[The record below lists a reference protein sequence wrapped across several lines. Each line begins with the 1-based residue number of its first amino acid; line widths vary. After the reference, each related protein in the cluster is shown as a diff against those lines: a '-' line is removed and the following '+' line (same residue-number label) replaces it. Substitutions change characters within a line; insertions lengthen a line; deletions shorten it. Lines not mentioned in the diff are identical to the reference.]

1 MCYLDEDAH
10 CASLNVKCNRDLDVC
25 FKDNLFFF
33 CFGKLVCQDR
43 IIVNSDPAYYNDL
56 VAFCKNTTKIIQ
68 IQGGVIV
75 VNKWIRKMG
84 MSLSVIMAAA
94 QMSGAMV
101 YAAPE
106 TEEQGSFLE
115 EEQDLPKVENVDCMI
130 EQDLT
135 IRMSWDP
142 VERTIGDEKV
152 SPDYYE
158 VYVNHDKDKSLEEQR
173 KEGTPIWKLCGK
185 TTTNTNVCV
194 NYDENWKPGD
204 IYNLRVCAVYDG
216 EIYAVSDN
224 VEWIIP
230 GYDPGCTITDILVEQ
245 ESYQVLE
252 CHTIVVNIEL
262 RPSDL
267 NPVEIAGWL
276 IWESSNEKIA
286 TVKPGRVSSE
296 QPMEI
301 IITGVKFGRT
311 TIKGHVINGDAEVT
325 IPVTVR
331 AGDDWWMKMDRREL
345 FLREGDTGLKT
356 AYADYWDDPEVEWRS
371 EDETI
376 ATVEVINEGRSAII
390 HALRPGT
397 TTVTVGVP
405 GVVVTDR
412 CTVTVSTDKPVEDA
426 KRDEPDMVRE
436 PDGTVYVVMKDGSTK
451 DHFTGM
457 ADYEGGKFLM
467 VEGAVAKEANGAQLD
482 PVRGDIFYFLANG
495 QVQYY
500 YEGLA
505 EYDGEWFYIKD
516 GAVQTQMNAL
526 VDYDGGKFLVAV
538 GRIVDEYNG
547 LAQDPQ
553 NTQTGDWYYFA
564 DGQAQTQYTGLVRYD
579 NAWFYV
585 INGKLAA
592 DFNGSV
598 DYDGATFRVE
608 NGMVK

>member
-1 MCYLDEDAH
+1 M
-10 CASLNVKCNRDLDVC
+10 ASL
-25 FKDNLFFF
+25 FA
-33 CFGKLVCQDR
+33 LVCQDR

-94 QMSGAMV
+94 QMSGGMV

-115 EEQDLPKVENVDCMI
+115 EEQDLPKVENVNCMFENGVDDDCSGVFM
-130 EQDLT
+130 L
-135 IRMSWDP
+135 SWEP
-142 VERTIGDEKV
+142 VERTINDEKV

-158 VYVNHDKDKSLEEQR
+158 VYVNNDKDKTLVEQR
-173 KEGTPIWKLCGK
+173 KNGTPVWKVFGK
-185 TTTNTNVCV
+185 PTTN
-194 NYDENWKPGD
+194 NYIYKVENMKPGD
-204 IYNLRVCAVYDG
+204 IYNFRICAVYDG
-216 EIYAVSDN
+216 EIYAVS
-224 VEWIIP
+224 
-230 GYDPGCTITDILVEQ
+230 
-245 ESYQVLE
+245 
-252 CHTIVVNIEL
+252 
-262 RPSDL
+262 
-267 NPVEIAGWL
+267 
-276 IWESSNEKIA
+276 
-286 TVKPGRVSSE
+286 
-296 QPMEI
+296 EI
-301 IITGVKFGRT
+301 ITCYIRY
-311 TIKGHVINGDAEVT
+311 
-325 IPVTVR
+325 P
-331 AGDDWWMKMDRREL
+331 DDWWMCMDRNEL
-345 FLREGDTGLKT
+345 FLQEGDTGMKT
-356 AYADYWDDPEVEWRS
+356 AYAGYWGDTEVEWRS

-436 PDGTVYVVMKDGSTK
+436 PDGTVCVVMKDGSTK

-467 VEGAVAKEANGAQLD
+467 VEGAVAKEVNGAQLD

-505 EYDGEWFYIKD
+505 EYNGKWFYIKD